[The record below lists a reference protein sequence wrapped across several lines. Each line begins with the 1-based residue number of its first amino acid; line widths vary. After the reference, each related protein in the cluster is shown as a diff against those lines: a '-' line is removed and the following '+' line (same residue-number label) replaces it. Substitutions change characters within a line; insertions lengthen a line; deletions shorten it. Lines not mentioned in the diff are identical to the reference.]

1 MLTPRHPTTEP
12 NPGNPP
18 PRNVPASDVR
28 SLSADRSDAIHAP
41 APFSGSG
48 LAEWLAILVGGLI
61 LLLLLSMGRKPC
73 SRHSGKPDRPN

>member
-12 NPGNPP
+12 NPGIPP

-61 LLLLLSMGRKPC
+61 LLLLLSRGRKPW
-73 SRHSGKPDRPN
+73 SRRIASPGRRN